1 MKILVIDDDLATTD
15 LLKLILQSNTASILT
30 ANSAMEGIE
39 LVRKKKPDIILL
51 DLMMVDMDGWE
62 ACKAIRQFSNT
73 PIMILSALDNP
84 GLVARA
90 LDAGA
95 DDYMVKPVNTTI
107 LIARIN
113 KALRRNY
120 ITLGLA
126 PVYLVSGL

>member
-15 LLKLILQSNTASILT
+15 LLKLILQSTTTSIIT
-30 ANSAMEGIE
+30 ANSALEGIE
-39 LVRKKKPDIILL
+39 LVKKKKPDIILL

-62 ACKAIRQFSNT
+62 TCKVIREFSST
-73 PIMILSALDNP
+73 PIMILSALDTP
-84 GLVARA
+84 GMVARA

-126 PVYLVSGL
+126 PVYLV